1 MANINSIS
9 GTSTGYS
16 ASTYMFPGSKNV
28 KKSGQTESDGKSSP
42 ISQFNYAL
50 LEVNIQSYR
59 SVTNAQGETTTVQ
72 SSMKMRLESIYANLS
87 SAKSEAA
94 SQKVPGL
101 NELVDYFSPENTA
114 ARIVN
119 FALSRFQG
127 EGVQEDRQK
136 YADYIM
142 PAIQK
147 GFSEARAMLGAFN
160 LPQEVW
166 DQIDETYGL
175 VEKMMDDFIKIG
187 KRPGTS
193 DTSAPDNGGTSWGFN
208 VVA

>member
-16 ASTYMFPGSKNV
+16 ASTYMFPGTNS
-28 KKSGQTESDGKSSP
+28 KKSGPAETGGKTSP

-50 LEVNIQSYR
+50 LEINIQSYR
-59 SVTNAQGETTTVQ
+59 SVTDAQGGTTTIQ
-72 SSMKMRLESIYANLS
+72 SSMKLRLEAIYANLS

-94 SQKVPGL
+94 SAVVPGL
-101 NELVDYFSPENTA
+101 NEMVDYFSPENTA

-119 FALSRFQG
+119 FALSRFPG
-127 EGVQEDRQK
+127 EGTQEDRQK

-147 GFSEARAMLGAFN
+147 GYSEARGLLSAFS
-160 LPQEVW
+160 LPDEVW
-166 DQIDETYGL
+166 EQIDETGRL
-175 VEKMMDDFIKIG
+175 ITKMMDEFVKTG

-193 DTSAPDNGGTSWGFN
+193 ETTVPINGGTSLGFN